1 MNDCL
6 SAAPAAPASPVSA
19 TPADAPLDR
28 AGVNPLRDA
37 LIDAGLLI
45 PTGVQGLFGRSER
58 FERVVEALDAFVTRI
73 GADQQ
78 AEVLRFPPAMSRV
91 EFERS
96 EYMKSFPQLAG
107 TVHAFCGGEHEQ
119 QRVLQ
124 CLERGDDWTGSQKPT
139 YVVMTPAACY
149 PVYPVV
155 ARAGALPGDGRLV
168 DVFSYCF
175 RHEPSLDPTR
185 MQLFRMREY
194 VRIGTPEQIVAFRRT
209 WMERGARMIDV
220 LRLPNAI
227 DLANDPFFGR
237 GGRIVADSQRE
248 QNLKF
253 ELLVPIEHDGR
264 QTACLS
270 FNYHMDHFGLLWGI
284 RTATGD
290 VAHTGC
296 VGFGLERLTL
306 ALFRHHGFDLD
317 AWPRDVRD
325 VLWGD
330 R

>member
-1 MNDCL
+1 MNDRL
-6 SAAPAAPASPVSA
+6 SAASASPVSA

-45 PTGVQGLFGRSER
+45 ATGVQGLFGRSER

-209 WMERGARMIDV
+209 WMERGTRMIDA

-237 GGRIVADSQRE
+237 GGRIVANSQRE
-248 QNLKF
+248 QSLKF
-253 ELLVPIEHDGR
+253 ELLVPIEPDGR

>member
-6 SAAPAAPASPVSA
+6 SAAPASPVSA

-78 AEVLRFPPAMSRV
+78 AEVMRFPPAMSRI

-209 WMERGARMIDV
+209 WMERGTRMIDA

>member
-1 MNDCL
+1 MNDRL
-6 SAAPAAPASPVSA
+6 SVPPAASI
-19 TPADAPLDR
+19 PADAPLDR
-28 AGVNPLRDA
+28 AGVNPLRDE
-37 LIDAGLLI
+37 LIEAGLLVS
-45 PTGVQGLFGRSER
+45 TGIQGLFGRSES

-78 AEVLRFPPAMSRV
+78 AEVLRFPPAISRL

-107 TVHAFCGGEHEQ
+107 SVHSFCGDERQH
-119 QRVLQ
+119 QRLLQ
-124 CLERGDDWTGSQKPT
+124 CLDRGEDWTENQKPT

-149 PVYPVV
+149 PVYPVI
-155 ARAGALPGDGRLV
+155 AREGALPADGRIV

-194 VRIGTPEQIVAFRRT
+194 VRIGTPEQIVAFRQT
-209 WMERGARMIDV
+209 WIERGTRMIEA
-220 LRLPNAI
+220 LRLPNAV

-237 GGRIVADSQRE
+237 GGKIVANSQRE

-253 ELLVPIEHDGR
+253 ELLIPIEHDGR

-270 FNYHMDHFGLLWGI
+270 FNYHMDHFGLLWNI
-284 RTATGD
+284 RTATD
-290 VAHTGC
+290 EVAHTGC

-306 ALFRHHGFDLD
+306 ALFRHHGFDID
-317 AWPRDVRD
+317 AWPQDVCD
-325 VLWGD
+325 VLWGSP
-330 R
+330 

>member
-1 MNDCL
+1 MNDRL
-6 SAAPAAPASPVSA
+6 SAAPASPVSA

-78 AEVLRFPPAMSRV
+78 AEVMRFPPAMSRV

-209 WMERGARMIDV
+209 WMERGVRMIDA

>member
-1 MNDCL
+1 MNDRL
-6 SAAPAAPASPVSA
+6 SVPPAASI
-19 TPADAPLDR
+19 PADAPLDR
-28 AGVNPLRDA
+28 AGVNPLRDE
-37 LIDAGLLI
+37 LIEAGLLVS
-45 PTGVQGLFGRSER
+45 TGIQGLFGRSES

-78 AEVLRFPPAMSRV
+78 AEVLRFPPAISRL

-107 TVHAFCGGEHEQ
+107 SVHSFCGDERQH
-119 QRVLQ
+119 QRLLQ
-124 CLERGDDWTGSQKPT
+124 CLDRGEDWTENQKPT

-155 ARAGALPGDGRLV
+155 AREGALPADGRIV

-194 VRIGTPEQIVAFRRT
+194 VRIGTPEQIVAFRQT
-209 WMERGARMIDV
+209 WIERGTRMIEA
-220 LRLPNAI
+220 LRLPNAV

-237 GGRIVADSQRE
+237 GGKIVANSQRE

-253 ELLVPIEHDGR
+253 ELLIPIEHDGR

-270 FNYHMDHFGLLWGI
+270 FNYHMDHFGLLWNI
-284 RTATGD
+284 RTATD
-290 VAHTGC
+290 EVAHTGC

-306 ALFRHHGFDLD
+306 ALFRHHGFDID
-317 AWPRDVRD
+317 AWPQDVRD
-325 VLWGD
+325 VLWGSP
-330 R
+330 

>member
-1 MNDCL
+1 MNDRL
-6 SAAPAAPASPVSA
+6 IRPPASTAP
-19 TPADAPLDR
+19 TEAPLDR

-37 LIDAGLLI
+37 LIDTGLLVS
-45 PTGVQGLFGRSER
+45 TGVQGLFGRSER
-58 FERVVEALDAFVTRI
+58 FERVVEALDAYVTRL
-73 GADQQ
+73 GADQH

-107 TVHAFCGGEHEQ
+107 SVHAFSCGEHEH

-124 CLERGDDWTGSQKPT
+124 ALDCGEDWTDYQKPT

-149 PVYPVV
+149 PVYPVI
-155 ARAGALPGDGRLV
+155 ARGGPLPADGRLV

-194 VRIGTPEQIVAFRRT
+194 VRIGTPEQIVAFRQT
-209 WMERGARMIDV
+209 WIERGTRMIET

-237 GGRIVADSQRE
+237 GGKILAHSQRE
-248 QNLKF
+248 QHLKF
-253 ELLVPIEHDGR
+253 ELLIPIEHDAG

-270 FNYHMDHFGLLWGI
+270 FNYHMDHFALLWDI
-284 RTATGD
+284 RTASGD
-290 VAHTGC
+290 IAHTGC

-317 AWPRDVRD
+317 AWPADVRD
-325 VLWGD
+325 TLWGQ

>member
-1 MNDCL
+1 MNDRL
-6 SAAPAAPASPVSA
+6 SVPPAASI
-19 TPADAPLDR
+19 PADAPLDR
-28 AGVNPLRDA
+28 AGVNPLRDE
-37 LIDAGLLI
+37 LIEAGLLVS
-45 PTGVQGLFGRSER
+45 TGIQGLFGRSES

-78 AEVLRFPPAMSRV
+78 AEVLRFPPAISRL

-107 TVHAFCGGEHEQ
+107 SVHSFCGDERQH
-119 QRVLQ
+119 QRLLQ
-124 CLERGDDWTGSQKPT
+124 CLDRGEDWTENQKPT

-149 PVYPVV
+149 PVYPVI
-155 ARAGALPGDGRLV
+155 AREGALPADGRIV

-194 VRIGTPEQIVAFRRT
+194 VRIGTPEQIVAFRQT
-209 WMERGARMIDV
+209 WIERGTRMIEA
-220 LRLPNAI
+220 LRLPNAV

-237 GGRIVADSQRE
+237 GGKIVANSQRE

-253 ELLVPIEHDGR
+253 ELLIPIEHDGR

-270 FNYHMDHFGLLWGI
+270 FNYHMDHFGLLWNI
-284 RTATGD
+284 RTATD
-290 VAHTGC
+290 EVAHTGC

-306 ALFRHHGFDLD
+306 ALFRHHGFDID
-317 AWPRDVRD
+317 AWPQDVRD
-325 VLWGD
+325 VLWGSP
-330 R
+330 

>member
-1 MNDCL
+1 MNDRL
-6 SAAPAAPASPVSA
+6 SVAPAAPSV
-19 TPADAPLDR
+19 PADAPLDR
-28 AGVNPLRDA
+28 AGVNPLRDEM
-37 LIDAGLLI
+37 IDAGLLVS
-45 PTGVQGLFGRSER
+45 TGIQGLFGRSEA
-58 FERVVEALDAFVTRI
+58 FERVVEALDAYVSRLGT
-73 GADQQ
+73 DQH
-78 AEVLRFPPAMSRV
+78 AEVLRFPPAMSRL

-107 TVHAFCGGEHEQ
+107 SVHSFGGNEHQ
-119 QRVLQ
+119 HQRLLQ
-124 CLERGDDWTGSQKPT
+124 CLKRGEDWTENQKPT

-149 PVYPVV
+149 PIYPVV
-155 ARAGALPGDGRLV
+155 AREGALPPDGRIF

-194 VRIGTPEQIVAFRRT
+194 VRIGTPEQILAFRQT
-209 WMERGARMIDV
+209 WIERGTQMIDS
-220 LRLPNAI
+220 LGLPNAI

-237 GGRIVADSQRE
+237 GGKIVADSQRE

-253 ELLVPIEHDGR
+253 ELLIPIEHDGR

-270 FNYHMDHFGLLWGI
+270 FNYHMDHFGLLWNI
-284 RTATGD
+284 RTATDD

-306 ALFRHHGFDLD
+306 ALFRHHGFDIE
-317 AWPRDVRD
+317 AWPADVRN
-325 VLWGD
+325 VLWGTP
-330 R
+330 